1 MCIIVISYAR
11 RDREKNTYE
20 ENSSFNIDF
29 NSLESK
35 CSKRFDYPIFI
46 RYRNRKFNISIY
58 KKSKKQDSIAFYF
71 EKLKNDRIKIH
82 FTQKSLRTADSN
94 RKLFINDKFYSIIF
108 DTDYQFYVKAE
119 NDFPIMTKFK
129 DDREREFKIVKMP
142 DIEERLKNKSLYV
155 KDGIRSII
163 DWSTFWVVDQNGK
176 LIETNSK

>member
-1 MCIIVISYAR
+1 MRAEIARKTLMKKILVLILILILSKANAQSDSIIPYLLDI
-11 RDREKNTYE
+11 ET
-20 ENSSFNIDF
+20 
-29 NSLESK
+29 ES
-35 CSKRFDYPIFI
+35 
-46 RYRNRKFNISIY
+46 SIY
-58 KKSKKQDSIAFYF
+58 QFIKSQKKQDSIAFYF

-119 NDFPIMTKFK
+119 NDFPIITKFK

-155 KDGIRSII
+155 KDGIRNII